1 MRILL
6 ATTFRDLGNKKNI
19 ILQKKFLQSLNNK
32 YANIDL
38 AIRQFGEKNIKKFIK
53 SNYDGKLFFLNKKN
67 LNFKWSHSVL
77 LDYALKI
84 FEKN

>member
-6 ATTFRDLGNKKNI
+6 ATTFRDLGNKKNK

-53 SNYDGKLFFLNKKN
+53 SNYDGKLFFLNNYLQK
-67 LNFKWSHSVL
+67 FL
-77 LDYALKI
+77 LTSIEKI
-84 FEKN
+84 YFLY